1 MLLLSRHYL
10 RDIIVVLSVI
20 INVQIIRYQT
30 EDKRMKQF
38 GHILFLLGI
47 IFAFVAG
54 IGFEHPWLPL
64 GLAIFGIFVGLV
76 NVVDEDTN
84 KFLIT
89 GIALEVSA
97 SAFREFSFMGA
108 AMSDVMIF
116 VGGALLVVAMRVLF
130 ATALSTLWKSEK

>member
-1 MLLLSRHYL
+1 MR
-10 RDIIVVLSVI
+10 
-20 INVQIIRYQT
+20 QI
-30 EDKRMKQF
+30 
-38 GHILFLLGI
+38 GHILFILGI

-54 IGFEHPWLPL
+54 IGFEHPWLPV
-64 GLAIFGIFVGLV
+64 GLAIFGVFVGLV
-76 NVVDEDTN
+76 NVVDVDTN

-97 SAFREFSFMGA
+97 SALKQFSFIGA

-130 ATALSTLWKSEK
+130 GTALSTLWKTP

>member
-1 MLLLSRHYL
+1 
-10 RDIIVVLSVI
+10 
-20 INVQIIRYQT
+20 
-30 EDKRMKQF
+30 MKQV

-47 IFAFVAG
+47 VFAFGAG
-54 IGFEHPWLPL
+54 IGFQHPWLPV
-64 GLAIFGIFVGLV
+64 GLALFGIFVGLV
-76 NVVDEDTN
+76 NIVDVDTN

-97 SAFREFSFMGA
+97 SAFKQFSFIGE

-130 ATALSTLWKSEK
+130 GTALSTLWKAPE

>member
-1 MLLLSRHYL
+1 MQ
-10 RDIIVVLSVI
+10 
-20 INVQIIRYQT
+20 QIGQ
-30 EDKRMKQF
+30 
-38 GHILFLLGI
+38 ILFILGI

-54 IGFEHPWLPL
+54 LGLEHPWLPV
-64 GLAIFGIFVGLV
+64 GLALFGIFVGLV
-76 NVVDEDTN
+76 NIIDVDTN

-97 SAFREFSFMGA
+97 SAFKQFSFIGA

-130 ATALSTLWKSEK
+130 STALSTLWKTHE

>member
-1 MLLLSRHYL
+1 MQ
-10 RDIIVVLSVI
+10 
-20 INVQIIRYQT
+20 QIGQ
-30 EDKRMKQF
+30 
-38 GHILFLLGI
+38 ILFVLGI

-54 IGFEHPWLPL
+54 LGFEHPWLPI
-64 GLAIFGIFVGLV
+64 GLAVFGIFVGLV
-76 NVVDEDTN
+76 NLVDADTN

-97 SAFREFSFMGA
+97 SAFKQFSFIGE

-130 ATALSTLWKSEK
+130 KSALSTLWKTHE

>member
-1 MLLLSRHYL
+1 MQ
-10 RDIIVVLSVI
+10 
-20 INVQIIRYQT
+20 QIGQ
-30 EDKRMKQF
+30 
-38 GHILFLLGI
+38 ILFILGI

-54 IGFEHPWLPL
+54 IGFEHPWLPV
-64 GLAIFGIFVGLV
+64 GLAVFGVFVGFV
-76 NVVDEDTN
+76 NIVDVDTN

-97 SAFREFSFMGA
+97 SAFREFSFIGA

-130 ATALSTLWKSEK
+130 SSSLATLWKTNK

>member
-1 MLLLSRHYL
+1 
-10 RDIIVVLSVI
+10 
-20 INVQIIRYQT
+20 
-30 EDKRMKQF
+30 MKQF
-38 GHILFLLGI
+38 GNILFLLGI

-54 IGFEHPWLPL
+54 IGFEHPWLPV
-64 GLAIFGIFVGLV
+64 GLALLGIFVGFV
-76 NVVDEDTN
+76 NIVDADAN

-97 SAFREFSFMGA
+97 ASLKQFAFIGA

-130 ATALSTLWKSEK
+130 SAALSSLWKPRQ